1 MPITTTEQEPPVPIP
16 DWVYLDIDETRDLLE
31 ETAPTCDCCSDRR
44 IVRSVSAPDIVIP
57 ESARQLAQP
66 LTDFTW
72 LRLNGV
78 RHSRTSYREGDI
90 LVRADWCYDESY
102 CSNACFNISFDA
114 LDEHYDYLCE
124 GCYENRSEADNDASS
139 CDDDDEPSSRYVQS
153 YSYRPRTMFFDFDA
167 NYGTI
172 VRVNQSGIVSKEGAL
187 GVHSPAS
194 IHGIQ
199 LVQKPFCGFELEM
212 SDEAGRLRFSDAAE
226 YLNTYTSEYAYMKH
240 DGSVGNGFELV
251 THPHSLLAYQNRTAM
266 WSALDHLRG
275 KGWRSWSS
283 SSSCGLHIHIN
294 NASFVDVGHAMRFLK
309 FVYENKSPLVA
320 FAGRDS
326 SYARFNFNE
335 FVQREVHTGWN
346 DDGSSKFEIQNLSHV
361 VKKSQTNQGRY
372 LAVNAQNEHTYE
384 LRFFRGS
391 MRPATVLACLEF
403 TFALHEYTQGLNSHD
418 CLVKRALSWRAFL
431 AFVRNKSGEEN
442 FAYRNLLTRLTQA
455 RRNPDTGFLGLSD
468 ES

>member
-1 MPITTTEQEPPVPIP
+1 MPITTTEQEQPVPIP
-16 DWVYLDIDETRDLLE
+16 DWVYLDENQTRDLLE
-31 ETAPTCDCCSDRR
+31 ELAPVCDCCSERR
-44 IVRSVSAPDIVIP
+44 IVRSAASPDFVVP
-57 ESARQLAQP
+57 DDDRVQQP
-66 LTDFTW
+66 LEDYSWF
-72 LRLNGV
+72 RLNGV
-78 RHSRTSYREGDI
+78 RNSRTAYRDGDI
-90 LVRADWCYDESY
+90 MVRADWLYYDSY
-102 CSNACFNISFDA
+102 CSNACFNIGFDA

-124 GCYENRSEADNDASS
+124 SCYNDRSEADNDASS
-139 CDDDDEPSSRYVQS
+139 YDDDEPSSRYVQS
-153 YSYRPRTMFFDFDA
+153 YSYRPRTMFYEFDENTGVFRA
-167 NYGTI
+167 GHSTI
-172 VRVNQSGIVSKEGAL
+172 LSKEGAL

-194 IHGIQ
+194 IHGMQ
-199 LVQKPFCGFELEM
+199 LVQRPFCGFELEM
-212 SDEAGRLRFSDAAE
+212 SDEAGRLRFSEAAE
-226 YLNTYTSEYAYMKH
+226 YLNTYTSEYAYMKQ

-266 WSALDHLRG
+266 WSAIDHLRN

-309 FVYENKSPLVA
+309 FIYDNKSPLVA

-326 SYARFNFNE
+326 SYARFNFDE

-346 DDGSSKFEIQNLSHV
+346 DDGSSRFEMQNLSHV

-418 CLVKRALSWRAFL
+418 CLVKRALGWRSFL
-431 AFVRNKSGEEN
+431 AFIRNKSGEEN
-442 FAYRNLLTRLTQA
+442 FPYRNLLTRLTQA